1 MQVTMRSENHVGYV
15 TLSNPPVNAIGQ
27 ALRQGLL
34 EAVRWAERDRLDRVI
49 VFGAGG
55 VFAAGADA
63 KEFDS
68 PPQAPH
74 LPEVLSAMMKASCRG
89 LPQLRAWPW
98 GAALK
103 LPWPAA
109 CALWRLMRALA
120 CQR

>member
-68 PPQAPH
+68 PPQVPH
-74 LPEVLSAMMKASCRG
+74 LPEVLNAIDESFVPWIAAIESSPVDC
-89 LPQLRAWPW
+89 PAWGVHRLAP
-98 GAALK
+98 ARVPYAPKRK
-103 LPWPAA
+103 L
-109 CALWRLMRALA
+109 
-120 CQR
+120 

>member
-68 PPQAPH
+68 PPQVPH
-74 LPEVLSAMMKASCRG
+74 LPEVLSAIDESFVPWIAAIEGVALGGGAEIAMACRMRIMAPDARIG
-89 LPQLRAWPW
+89 L
-98 GAALK
+98 
-103 LPWPAA
+103 
-109 CALWRLMRALA
+109 
-120 CQR
+120 

>member
-55 VFAAGADA
+55 VLQRAQTQRNLTAHR
-63 KEFDS
+63 KRRI
-68 PPQAPH
+68 
-74 LPEVLSAMMKASCRG
+74 CR
-89 LPQLRAWPW
+89 RF
-98 GAALK
+98 
-103 LPWPAA
+103 
-109 CALWRLMRALA
+109 
-120 CQR
+120 